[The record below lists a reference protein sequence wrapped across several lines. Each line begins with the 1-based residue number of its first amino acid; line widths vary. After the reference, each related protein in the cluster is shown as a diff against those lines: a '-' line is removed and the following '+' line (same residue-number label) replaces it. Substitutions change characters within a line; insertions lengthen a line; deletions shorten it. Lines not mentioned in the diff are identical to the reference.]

1 MKRFDVLS
9 GVSQR
14 TGDPGPSLRQ
24 CSQFLPE
31 YRVGQRGSSL
41 SEPLSPCRCSVAAT
55 HTTQSPVRASR
66 NATLGIIALE
76 FVVSQS
82 SQFLSARFA

>member
-1 MKRFDVLS
+1 MKRYDVLT

-14 TGDPGPSLRQ
+14 TGDPDMSSRQ

-31 YRVGQRGSSL
+31 YRVGQCGSSL
-41 SEPLSPCRCSVAAT
+41 SEPSSPCRCPVAAT
-55 HTTQSPVRASR
+55 QTTQSPIRTSR

-82 SQFLSARFA
+82 LQFLSARFA